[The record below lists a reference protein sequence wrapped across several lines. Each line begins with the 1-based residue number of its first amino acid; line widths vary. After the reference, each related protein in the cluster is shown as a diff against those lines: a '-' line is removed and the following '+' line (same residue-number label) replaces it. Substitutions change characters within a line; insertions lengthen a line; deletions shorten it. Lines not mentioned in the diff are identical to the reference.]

1 VAIFF
6 EKNSISP
13 QYTKKVHPKNNYN
26 YTHTRAHT
34 HTHIIFLNLEIK
46 VFLCSEEEN
55 ISDKNMRKTKKM
67 TQKDKMENKLKIEKI
82 YEAAATLRP
91 SFVFSGKGEK

>member
-1 VAIFF
+1 
-6 EKNSISP
+6 
-13 QYTKKVHPKNNYN
+13 
-26 YTHTRAHT
+26 
-34 HTHIIFLNLEIK
+34 
-46 VFLCSEEEN
+46 
-55 ISDKNMRKTKKM
+55 MRKTKKM